1 MFESFLLENCRIYK
15 RRYEID
21 KTKESYSD
29 LFKQK
34 KIGSEFFLC
43 SRHYFIL
50 QDTMTCCWQL
60 YYLTRFRTS
69 SESILAVK
77 EFLTSLTLQNIAMSK
92 TEFPF
97 EKLASV
103 WLRVNFFY
111 VPSQL
116 LLSFVVFVVAPLWV
130 RREVLEWIQEW
141 KSKFFRNQIGHY
153 FYFDK
158 FKNGW
163 RFLPRTL
170 AKKINSQGNT
180 LEIGY
185 ISCIPEIPNKILP
198 ALFFPFFLYFL
209 IIFFIYN
216 AQFVSFVV
224 VE

>member
-1 MFESFLLENCRIYK
+1 MLENCRIYK

-29 LFKQK
+29 LSK
-34 KIGSEFFLC
+34 KKLAQNFFFVRVTILFSKTPWHVVGSCITWLDLELHMKAFLQW
-43 SRHYFIL
+43 RN
-50 QDTMTCCWQL
+50 
-60 YYLTRFRTS
+60 
-69 SESILAVK
+69 
-77 EFLTSLTLQNIAMSK
+77 LTSLRLQNIAMSK

-103 WLRVNFFY
+103 WLQVSSFTSFTTFAFICG
-111 VPSQL
+111 
-116 LLSFVVFVVAPLWV
+116 FVVTPLWV
-130 RREVLEWIQEW
+130 RREVCNE
-141 KSKFFRNQIGHY
+141 SRNYILSLSAMKLPTIY
-153 FYFDK
+153 ILINFL
-158 FKNGW
+158 NVW
-163 RFLPRTL
+163 RFFTGTL

-198 ALFFPFFLYFL
+198 ALFFPFLYFL
-209 IIFFIYN
+209 INFFIYN